1 MNRIDTFLKL
11 VVVQKGSDLHLV
23 AGNPPRIRIDG
34 EIERV
39 KYRNLSAQETE
50 TLLYEIMPE
59 SAREPFEEIGQAD
72 FSYEVPDLARFR
84 VNVFRHAGGAGAVLR
99 VIPSTVLS
107 LEKLNLP
114 SVLETFCRMRSG
126 FLLITG
132 PTGSGKSTTMGA
144 MVDRI
149 NRTREGHIITV
160 ENPVELVHK
169 SQRCLVSQR
178 EVGRHCPSFS
188 TGLRSALRE
197 DPDVIVLGEMRDLE
211 TIRGAVTAAEM
222 GALVLSTLHTVG
234 AVATVDRIV
243 NAFPPGEQA
252 FIRSM
257 VSTSLTGVISQAL
270 LRRGDGK
277 GRVAAIETLVNT
289 TAAANLIREGKVDQ
303 LTSVIQAGAAQGMQ
317 TFDHALRK
325 LLDAQLITIEEAYR
339 HARDRRAFAGTKR
352 SLEET
357 SSRRALSDTMNRP
370 VAESSGSRRLDSTKG
385 RRPATGAAKV
395 SGRRGKTTK
404 IQPKNA
410 PSGSSSKG

>member
-1 MNRIDTFLKL
+1 MARRTSRTTF
-11 VVVQKGSDLHLV
+11 
-23 AGNPPRIRIDG
+23 
-34 EIERV
+34 
-39 KYRNLSAQETE
+39 
-50 TLLYEIMPE
+50 
-59 SAREPFEEIGQAD
+59 
-72 FSYEVPDLARFR
+72 PDLARFR
-84 VNVFRHAGGAGAVLR
+84 CNVFRHADGAGAVLR
-99 VIPSTVLS
+99 VIPNEVLS

-114 SVLETFCRMRSG
+114 SVLDTFCRVRNG
-126 FLLITG
+126 FILVTG

-149 NRTREGHIITV
+149 NQTRNGHIITV
-160 ENPVELVHK
+160 ENPVELVHQSK
-169 SQRCLVSQR
+169 RCLVSQR
-178 EVGRHCPSFS
+178 EVGRHCPSFAA
-188 TGLRSALRE
+188 GLRSALRE

-222 GALVLSTLHTVG
+222 GALVISTLHTVG

-289 TAAANLIREGKVDQ
+289 NAAANLIREGKVDQ

-352 SLEET
+352 SLEDT
-357 SSRRALSDTMNRP
+357 SSRRALSDTMSRP
-370 VAESSGSRRLDSTKG
+370 VLEDSSSRSTK
-385 RRPATGAAKV
+385 KV
-395 SGRRGKTTK
+395 STRRAPSTAQTAGKTTAK
-404 IQPKNA
+404 VRPT
-410 PSGSSSKG
+410 GSSKLEKPTA